1 MLRPVPVEELSEE
14 QAAKELERL
23 AKELAKLDEAYYR
36 NDAPLLADADYDFLK
51 RRNEAVEK
59 RFPHLIRKDSP
70 SFKVGAKVSDDFE
83 KVVHSVPMLSLG
95 NIFTKEDVFDFVDR
109 LRKFLGLSET
119 AEMEFMA
126 EPKLDGLS
134 FSALYVNGKFV
145 RGATRG
151 DGSVGEDI
159 TENLKMVEGLPLT
172 LKSADLFGSDI
183 PERLEIRG

>member
-1 MLRPVPVEELSEE
+1 M
-14 QAAKELERL
+14 
-23 AKELAKLDEAYYR
+23 
-36 NDAPLLADADYDFLK
+36 K

-183 PERLEIRG
+183 PERLEIRGEVFMNKADFFALNEEQERKGKKLLPTRATRRQGLCASLTPKSRNKGG